1 MSDAQQEVQPAEAQ
15 PVVNGD
21 AQVNGD
27 AVEQSEQQ
35 EELVQGVSFV
45 LPAPPPLTC
54 SHPRD
59 GPDHLPDE
67 LPHTAQAR

>member
-1 MSDAQQEVQPAEAQ
+1 
-15 PVVNGD
+15 
-21 AQVNGD
+21 
-27 AVEQSEQQ
+27 VEQSEQQ